1 MQVGKRGRGL
11 SARDSIHSTTLGS
24 VRVANRLVRQEMSR
38 TPSCTMQYYYITG
51 QLARTLIVR
60 AKPARCIGNPHSR
73 RLWRQPLYENTRTPG
88 IYRSTN
94 GSVMKYE
101 RSSLVIGRLLCN
113 IISGDCTNLY
123 GGFGVFG
130 PKYYQIW
137 SESRLMG
144 PVCWKKCSSEILSSI
159 KSHQMFFLP
168 AFFNHFKK

>member
-1 MQVGKRGRGL
+1 M
-11 SARDSIHSTTLGS
+11 HSKP
-24 VRVANRLVRQEMSR
+24 SR
-38 TPSCTMQYYYITG
+38 TPGNVSHTVLYDAIFLPHGTV
-51 QLARTLIVR
+51 ARTLTAR
-60 AKPARCIGNPHSR
+60 TKPARRIGNPYFLAGSGDNIFTN
-73 RLWRQPLYENTRTPG
+73 ENTRTPG

-144 PVCWKKCSSEILSSI
+144 PVCWKKLFLRDIIIDKISPNVFFSRPFSTTF
-159 KSHQMFFLP
+159 KSD
-168 AFFNHFKK
+168 